1 MRDTQIFILFLFY
14 VWQPS
19 LDNPTIFFERN
30 KNYNAPRCWP
40 KLIPSPLIGR
50 FGLFT
55 KLIVQTA
62 DQYSRL
68 RSHDRSR

>member
-14 VWQPS
+14 VCQPS

-40 KLIPSPLIGR
+40 KLIPSHWLAGS
-50 FGLFT
+50 G
-55 KLIVQTA
+55 
-62 DQYSRL
+62 SL
-68 RSHDRSR
+68 RN